1 MSEYRLLAEEHD
13 PCGVMRIIEAGDYR
27 FLEFGEEVEQSCCFV
42 PDPCWLEYDYTRAM
56 LLGALL
62 PARCERALFL
72 GLGGGSLT
80 NACLHYLPLVAAE
93 AIELRAAVVNL
104 AQRFM
109 GLTQD
114 PRLTIHVGDAA
125 QHLERCAPADVI
137 FLDLY
142 TDQGPAALH
151 LACDFLRRCRARLRP
166 GGWLVINQWS
176 TLTGQPLGA
185 PLLRG
190 LFGHGYLQCPLAE
203 GNVVL
208 YVPADDE
215 QAVCQV
221 SVEARAQALEA
232 RLGYSLTALLAR
244 WQTAR

>member
-1 MSEYRLLAEEHD
+1 
-13 PCGVMRIIEAGDYR
+13 MRVVEAGDYR
-27 FLEFGEEVEQSCCFV
+27 FLEFGDEVEQSCCFLA
-42 PDPCWLEYDYTRAM
+42 DPCWLEYDYTRAM

-62 PARCERALFL
+62 PERCERALFL

-80 NACLHYLPLVAAE
+80 NACLQYLPLRAAQ
-93 AIELRAAVVNL
+93 AVELRAGVVDL
-104 AQRFM
+104 ARRFM

-114 PRLTIHVGDAA
+114 PRLSVHIGDAA
-125 QHLERCAPADVI
+125 QHLEQCAPADVI

-151 LACDFLRRCRARLRP
+151 LACDFLRQCRAKLRP

-176 TLTGQPLGA
+176 TAAGQPLGA

-190 LFGHGYLQCPLAE
+190 LFGHEYLQCPLAE

-208 YVPADDE
+208 YVPAADE
-215 QAVCQV
+215 PVACRSAVEQ
-221 SVEARAQALEA
+221 RAKALQA
-232 RLGYSLTALLAR
+232 RLGYPLEALLAR